1 MDAMTR
7 RRAFADTLLAAL
19 GLGATAPA
27 NPSPDHR
34 GLDWML
40 ATFGEQAV
48 TDAIVRIGA
57 DMTTLRRE
65 LRRSE
70 KREMRHTETRRR
82 RKTNRDEILYRG
94 PALWGDLTPDRWR
107 EIRNRCNRRVAVI
120 ASERDL
126 MLGSHSIPAG
136 SRILIDLR
144 RGMPEA
150 AMCEL
155 VRTRDG
161 STRLHIW
168 GFKGEIDPT
177 RAPAFVLSGS
187 GLPDEDELF
196 RIQEEMEKDS

>member
-70 KREMRHTETRRR
+70 KREMRHTET
-82 RKTNRDEILYRG
+82 
-94 PALWGDLTPDRWR
+94 LWGDLTPDRWR
-107 EIRNRCNRRVAVI
+107 EVRNRCNRRVAVI